1 MITDFIQSVMLEK
14 KTKQNK
20 KSIIIMDQNGF
31 LNKSLI
37 GFHIYLW
44 YDYHR

>member
-14 KTKQNK
+14 KTKQYK

-31 LNKSLI
+31 FNKSLI
-37 GFHIYLW
+37 VVHIFVI
-44 YDYHR
+44 